1 MDVAFYATKIIR
13 SESFGIS
20 YGIDATPHHTI
31 EEALVHAR
39 EMASDREE
47 FDRDWTVRMERD
59 GSSSDSVPECVLEFL
74 KGVIG

>member
-20 YGIDATPHHTI
+20 YGIDTTPHRTI

-39 EMASDREE
+39 EMAHDQME

-59 GSSSDSVPECVLEFL
+59 DSSSVSIPECVLDFL
-74 KGVIG
+74 KKVIG